1 MRWVRQTDLSND
13 EAVGYLADRLAR
25 LGVEEAL
32 AAAGAV
38 RGDDVLIGPDD
49 NAVVFDFDPT
59 VGAGAEV
66 LMTRRGEDARLD
78 RSHRR
83 TTAQRRAEHAGGAV
97 SEDDG
102 NVGTSTDDLDED
114 AIDDLEVEVE
124 WVGETGGT
132 SWDQDR

>member
-1 MRWVRQTDLSND
+1 
-13 EAVGYLADRLAR
+13 
-25 LGVEEAL
+25 
-32 AAAGAV
+32 
-38 RGDDVLIGPDD
+38 
-49 NAVVFDFDPT
+49 
-59 VGAGAEV
+59 
-66 LMTRRGEDARLD
+66 MTRRGEDARLD

-83 TTAQRRAEHAGGAV
+83 TTAERRAAHAGEAI

-102 NVGTSTDDLDED
+102 TVGTQGTQTDDLDED